1 MIRKLLLATVSLA
14 MTITLLETYFRSEPL
29 TRVQRVK
36 KLQDQNNLEI
46 VDGVP
51 LWHSRDREPTVVTNR
66 SCMRQIN
73 DRPDVLFV
81 GDSIFYGVSLE
92 PTKTFAPVVQQM
104 LTSSLNRPSC
114 VVNLSQPG
122 YTFQNEEVVIHR
134 AVEEFHPRILVLEI
148 WANSIYKF
156 ALTDESAY
164 NFGTLQTDE
173 LGFPNLGVPL
183 LLNQKLFSWSATWR
197 HLSLGLAKTSRGG
210 SLQQWENL
218 VAGGLEPL
226 RVWLEERDTTLVL
239 AFATSMS
246 TPLSEERQ
254 KERLYSVVME
264 WAEEHALP
272 QIYFFDVMS
281 SEKVEDMSIDSCCH
295 LSVRGTEKV
304 SEALSPILVEIL
316 SGDEK

>member
-14 MTITLLETYFRSEPL
+14 LIATILETYFRFEPL
-29 TRVQRVK
+29 TRVQRVM
-36 KLQDQNNLEI
+36 KLQNQNNLEI

-51 LWHSRDREPTVVTNR
+51 LWHSVKRSSTLVANR
-66 SCMRQIN
+66 SCLRELH

-81 GDSIFYGVSLE
+81 GDSIFYGVFLE
-92 PTKTFAPVVQQM
+92 PTKTIAPIVQQM
-104 LTSSLNRPSC
+104 LVSSLGRPSC

-122 YTFQNEEVVIHR
+122 YTFQNEEVVIRR
-134 AVEEFHPRILVLEI
+134 AVEEFHPRVLVLEI
-148 WANSIYKF
+148 WANSVHKF

-164 NFGTLQTDE
+164 NFGTLQADE

-197 HLSLGLAKTSRGG
+197 HVSLGLAKSSRVGP
-210 SLQQWENL
+210 LQQWENL

-226 RVWLEERDTTLVL
+226 RVWLDERDTTLVL

-254 KERLYSVVME
+254 KEHIYSVVME
-264 WAEEHALP
+264 WAEEHAVS
-272 QIYFFDVMS
+272 QIYFLDVMA
-281 SEKVEDMSIDSCCH
+281 SEKVEDMSIDTCCH
-295 LSVRGTEKV
+295 LSARGTEKV
-304 SEALSPILVEIL
+304 AEALEPILVEIL